1 MRFFILLFI
10 IFIGCSKDVEV
21 ENPINAQNVQKIAQ
35 LQEQLNA
42 ITSSLQASL
51 VQNESILSE
60 NEELQN
66 QIESIQ
72 AQLVSVQAQLVSTE
86 GELES
91 SEGQIAAL
99 LEQITVL
106 QSNLNVFLL
115 AEAIQLGV
123 QDGTY
128 IEVKRKNWSDGD
140 EIPDWTYL
148 TSNEGENGL
157 YVKVAN
163 DTISKNSGG
172 GAFQINDLG
181 EYLLLPRWTTP
192 PIENS
197 EIYPFVSSTVT
208 ITGINEVQFTS
219 RGAFTNNP
227 VRFRTRLNVYQ
238 KVPNEDLPL
247 DWIYTNRE
255 VGDSLRAVANF
266 NFYKDSIYSK
276 IDPYNYESIK
286 EAFILD
292 AKRNG
297 LDISYI
303 RNETLIIDVVDWN
316 YGQAYAATCQTGK
329 IKLSWEDNYDVLHD
343 PQGQER
349 YLKTMWHE
357 LGHGVLNLKHNSINT
372 DIMYSSPRGNGS
384 IIYDLDEFRESSR
397 RMFQNIGQIPYDCG
411 FAVSSTIHFTKITS
425 Y

>member
-35 LQEQLNA
+35 LQEQLNT

-60 NEELQN
+60 NEELQG

-72 AQLVSVQAQLVSTE
+72 ALLDSVKGQLVSTE

-106 QSNLNVFLL
+106 ESTLNVFLL
-115 AEAIQLGV
+115 AEAMELGV

-128 IEVKRKNWSDGD
+128 IQVKQRIWNDGD

-148 TSNEGENGL
+148 TSNVGRKGV

-163 DTISKNSGG
+163 DTISKNGWSSG
-172 GAFQINDLG
+172 FQINDLG
-181 EYLLLPRWTTP
+181 EYLSISRWTTP
-192 PIENS
+192 RIENS
-197 EIYPFVSSTVT
+197 EIYPFASSTVT
-208 ITGINEVQFTS
+208 ITGINEVEFTS
-219 RGAFTNNP
+219 RGAYTNNP
-227 VRFRTRLNVYQ
+227 VRLRTRLHVYQ

-255 VGDSLRAVANF
+255 VGDSLRAVANL

-292 AKRNG
+292 AQRNG

-303 RNETLIIDVVDWN
+303 RNETLIIDIVDWN
-316 YGQAYAATCQTGK
+316 YGTAYAAHCQTGR

-343 PQGQER
+343 PEGRER

-357 LGHGVLNLKHNSINT
+357 LGHGILNLQHNSINT

-384 IIYDLDEFRESSR
+384 VIYDLDKFRESSR

-411 FAVSSTIHFTKITS
+411 FAAQKTK
-425 Y
+425 YVN